1 MGDIS
6 RKINDYYFFSR
17 QIYIYIYVCFK
28 KKVNIAKVGDR
39 LLELYKQNRVR

>member
-17 QIYIYIYVCFK
+17 QIYIYICFK